1 MSSLLDGGSL
11 TKRGFHSI
19 ICIQTSDAWAA
30 RMYARPSDLDDAL
43 GLLAE
48 GGARIIAGATDI
60 FPGAGE
66 RPLHGDYVD
75 VSNISALRGVCFDS
89 TSVRIGATTTWS
101 DIARADLPPAFDA
114 LKVAARDVGA
124 AQIQNRGT
132 IAGNLCNASPA
143 ADGAPPLLILD
154 AEVELASRRGTR
166 RLALDVFINGARST
180 VLAPGEVMTAI
191 ITPLPASTMRSAF
204 FKLGAR
210 RYLVISIVMVAAALD
225 VVEGVVRDARIAI
238 GACSVVALRMT
249 EAERRLIGA
258 PAGPDLG
265 LSIEAKDL
273 ARLSPIDDV
282 RAGADYR
289 RDAAL
294 TLLRRAIDACALRET
309 GGVV

>member
-1 MSSLLDGGSL
+1 
-11 TKRGFHSI
+11 
-19 ICIQTSDAWAA
+19 
-30 RMYARPSDLDDAL
+30 MYARPSDLQDAL

-48 GGARIIAGATDI
+48 SGARVIAGATDI
-60 FPGAGE
+60 YPGAGE
-66 RPLHGDYVD
+66 RPLQGGYVD
-75 VSNISALRGVCFDS
+75 VSKISALRGVTFDS
-89 TSVRIGATTTWS
+89 ASVRIGATTTWT

-114 LKVAARDVGA
+114 LKVAAQDIGA
-124 AQIQNRGT
+124 VQIQNRGT

-166 RLALDVFINGARST
+166 RLPLDVFINGARST
-180 VLAPGEVMTAI
+180 LLAPDEMMTAVV
-191 ITPLPASTMRSAF
+191 TPLPASTIRSAF

-210 RYLVISIVMVAAALD
+210 RYLVISIVMVAVALD
-225 VVEGVVRDARIAI
+225 VVEGIVRDARIAV
-238 GACSVVALRMT
+238 GACSMVAQRMR

-265 LSIEAKDL
+265 RSIEAKDL
-273 ARLSPIDDV
+273 VRLSPIDDV
-282 RAGADYR
+282 RASADYR

-294 TLLRRAIDACALRET
+294 TLVRRAVAACALGQT

>member
-1 MSSLLDGGSL
+1 
-11 TKRGFHSI
+11 
-19 ICIQTSDAWAA
+19 
-30 RMYARPSDLDDAL
+30 MYARPSDLDDAL

-75 VSNISALRGVCFDS
+75 VSSISALRGVCFDN

-143 ADGAPPLLILD
+143 ADGAPPLLIFD

-180 VLAPGEVMTAI
+180 LLAPDELMTAI
-191 ITPLPASTMRSAF
+191 ITPLPASTMKSAF

-210 RYLVISIVMVAAALD
+210 RYLVISIVMIAVALD
-225 VVEGVVRDARIAI
+225 VVEGIVRDARIAI
-238 GACSVVALRMT
+238 GACSVVAQRMR

-258 PAGPDLG
+258 LAGPDLG
-265 LSIEAKDL
+265 LSIEARDL

-282 RAGADYR
+282 RATADYR

>member
-1 MSSLLDGGSL
+1 
-11 TKRGFHSI
+11 
-19 ICIQTSDAWAA
+19 
-30 RMYARPSDLDDAL
+30 MYTRPSNLDDAL

-48 GGARIIAGATDI
+48 GARVMAGTTDI

-66 RPLHGDYVD
+66 SPLRGDYVD
-75 VSNISALRGVCFDS
+75 ITNIAALRGVRLEGNV
-89 TSVRIGATTTWS
+89 VRIGATTTWS
-101 DIARADLPPAFDA
+101 DIVAADLPPAFDA

-124 AQIQNRGT
+124 VQIQNRGT

-154 AEVELASRRGTR
+154 AEVELASRLGTR

-180 VLAPGEVMTAI
+180 LLAPGEVMTAI
-191 ITPLPASTMRSAF
+191 LTPLPASTMRSAF

-210 RYLVISIVMVAAALD
+210 RYLVISIVMVAVALD
-225 VVEGVVRDARIAI
+225 VVEGIVRDARIAV
-238 GACSVVALRMT
+238 GACSAVAQRMR

-258 PAGPDLG
+258 PASPDLG
-265 LSIEAKDL
+265 RSIEAKDL
-273 ARLSPIDDV
+273 VQLSPIDDV
-282 RAGADYR
+282 RASADYR

-294 TLLRRAIDACALRET
+294 TLLRRAIDACALRQA

>member
-1 MSSLLDGGSL
+1 
-11 TKRGFHSI
+11 
-19 ICIQTSDAWAA
+19 
-30 RMYARPSDLDDAL
+30 MYARPSDLDDAL

-89 TSVRIGATTTWS
+89 ASVRIGATTTWS
-101 DIARADLPPAFDA
+101 DIARTDLPPAFDA

-124 AQIQNRGT
+124 VQIQNRGT

-180 VLAPGEVMTAI
+180 LLAPGEVMTAI
-191 ITPLPASTMRSAF
+191 ITPLPSPTMRSAF

-210 RYLVISIVMVAAALD
+210 RYLVISIVMVAVALD
-225 VVEGVVRDARIAI
+225 VVEGIVRDARIAI
-238 GACSVVALRMT
+238 GACSVVTQRMR

-258 PAGPDLG
+258 AAGPHLG
-265 LSIEAKDL
+265 LSIEARDL

-282 RAGADYR
+282 RAGANYR

-294 TLLRRAIDACALRET
+294 SLLRRAIDACTLRQT

>member
-1 MSSLLDGGSL
+1 
-11 TKRGFHSI
+11 
-19 ICIQTSDAWAA
+19 
-30 RMYARPSDLDDAL
+30 MYARPSDLQDAL

-48 GGARIIAGATDI
+48 SGARVIAGATDI
-60 FPGAGE
+60 YPGAGE
-66 RPLHGDYVD
+66 RPLQGDYVD
-75 VSNISALRGVCFDS
+75 VSKISALRGVTFHS
-89 TSVRIGATTTWS
+89 AGVRIGATTTWT
-101 DIARADLPPAFDA
+101 DIVRADLPPAFDA
-114 LKVAARDVGA
+114 LKVAARDIGA
-124 AQIQNRGT
+124 VQIQNRGT

-180 VLAPGEVMTAI
+180 LLAPDEMMTAVV
-191 ITPLPASTMRSAF
+191 TPLPASTIRSAF

-210 RYLVISIVMVAAALD
+210 RYLVISIVMVAVALD
-225 VVEGVVRDARIAI
+225 VVEGIVRDARIAV
-238 GACSVVALRMT
+238 GACSVVAQRMR

-265 LSIEAKDL
+265 RSIEAKDL
-273 ARLSPIDDV
+273 VRLSPIDDV
-282 RAGADYR
+282 RASADYR

-294 TLLRRAIDACALRET
+294 TLVRRAVAACALGQT

>member
-1 MSSLLDGGSL
+1 
-11 TKRGFHSI
+11 
-19 ICIQTSDAWAA
+19 
-30 RMYARPSDLDDAL
+30 MYTRPSNLDDAL

-48 GGARIIAGATDI
+48 GARVMAGTTDI

-66 RPLHGDYVD
+66 SPLRGDYVD
-75 VSNISALRGVCFDS
+75 ITNIAALRGVRLEGNA
-89 TSVRIGATTTWS
+89 VRIGATTTWS
-101 DIARADLPPAFDA
+101 DIVAADLPPAFDA

-124 AQIQNRGT
+124 VQIQNRGT

-154 AEVELASRRGTR
+154 AEVELASRLGTR

-180 VLAPGEVMTAI
+180 LLAPGEVMTAI
-191 ITPLPASTMRSAF
+191 LTPLPASTMRSAF

-210 RYLVISIVMVAAALD
+210 RYLVISIAMVAVALD
-225 VVEGVVRDARIAI
+225 IVEGIVRDARIAV
-238 GACSVVALRMT
+238 GACSVVAQRMK

-258 PAGPDLG
+258 PASSDLG
-265 LSIEAKDL
+265 RSIEANDL

-282 RAGADYR
+282 RASADYR

-294 TLLRRAIDACALRET
+294 TLVRRAIDACALRQT